1 MVDLLFRI
9 EILASL
15 VVAAAAAMGVSVVLR
30 FIRDR
35 DVLGRKLKKTDRQ
48 LQKLRQEIAAKQGRI
63 KELQSAVEMLKP
75 LEAHLR
81 AYQERLLELQSA
93 QERREMLKGEEEEE
107 KGEAAEDAWDFKRK
121 RPRVD
126 R

>member
-63 KELQSAVEMLKP
+63 KELQSEVEMLKP

-81 AYQERLLELQSA
+81 AYHEQLLELQSE
-93 QERREMLKGEEEEE
+93 QERREMLEGEKEEGKAEAE
-107 KGEAAEDAWDFKRK
+107 GEGWDVRRK
-121 RPRVD
+121 RTRVD